1 MVSSFHHI
9 LQNLQ
14 RPVPGQFS
22 SAIGQQIGFSPY
34 VIATEKSKFS
44 VVVQNTVIFSPPTAG
59 KVICLPKEGVVKIPF
74 ASKAYPTVS
83 SSSNRALQVPSILE
97 VDGDKDPF

>member
-44 VVVQNTVIFSPPTAG
+44 VVV
-59 KVICLPKEGVVKIPF
+59 
-74 ASKAYPTVS
+74 
-83 SSSNRALQVPSILE
+83 
-97 VDGDKDPF
+97 